1 MDGTLNSILSPHFTG
16 WLLVLKIS
24 FLLFFFGFLG
34 FIIFALIKTTWFRRI
49 FLWDMQEFMT
59 SRAYG
64 TRKMERQWVRVKA
77 RLQAGT
83 ESEYKLAIIEAD
95 SMLDDILKRM
105 GYGGASLG
113 ERLEKITSA
122 TLPNISDI
130 GEAHKIRNN
139 IVHDPDY
146 RLGLDEVKNVVEI
159 FEKALINLQAL

>member
-1 MDGTLNSILSPHFTG
+1 MEGILNLILNPHFTG
-16 WLLVLKIS
+16 WLLVLKIV
-24 FLLFFFGFLG
+24 FFLFFFGFLS
-34 FIIFALIKTTWFRRI
+34 FIIFALIKTTWFKRVV
-49 FLWDMQEFMT
+49 LWDVQEFMT

-64 TRKMERQWVRVKA
+64 TRKMEKQWGKVKT

-105 GYGGASLG
+105 GYGGSSLG
-113 ERLEKITSA
+113 ERLEKLTSA
-122 TLPNISDI
+122 TLSNISDV
-130 GEAHKIRNN
+130 GEAHKVRNN

-146 RLGLDEVKNVVEI
+146 RLSLDEVKNVIEI